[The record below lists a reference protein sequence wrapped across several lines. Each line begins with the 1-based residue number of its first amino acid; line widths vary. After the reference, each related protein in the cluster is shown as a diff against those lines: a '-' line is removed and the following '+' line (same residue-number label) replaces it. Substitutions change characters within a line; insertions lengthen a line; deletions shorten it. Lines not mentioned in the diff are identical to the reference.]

1 MKRQSITA
9 ALLSTVLIAGCS
21 DRSNQNAAT
30 SDQAAAGTPQEFN
43 QADDTS
49 AQARREAVSPDRDT
63 SAAGPST
70 SPDTRGARST
80 TGVRQAPAP
89 REVVRNSDRAGTAA
103 RAERNAARSE
113 TTEAAPARR
122 VPTFRE
128 LTLPSGTSLPLEL
141 TTALS
146 SETAAVETPVRARVR
161 EAVTVDGY
169 TAIPAGA
176 VLTGTVTD
184 VASAGRVQGRSR
196 LTFRFDEVQLNG
208 SREDLRTNP
217 ITFQGAATKGE
228 DATKIGV
235 GAGIGA
241 AIGGIVGGAKGA
253 AKGAAIGGAGGTG
266 VVLATKGKEVEV
278 GSGADV
284 TAVLA
289 APLSVRVPVR

>member
-21 DRSNQNAAT
+21 DRGNQNAGNSNQN
-30 SDQAAAGTPQEFN
+30 AAGTPQESTR
-43 QADDTS
+43 ADDTS
-49 AQARREAVSPDRDT
+49 IQARREAVSPDADN
-63 SAAGPST
+63 SAAVA
-70 SPDTRGARST
+70 DTRGSRAT
-80 TGVRQAPAP
+80 TGVRPSPAAPRLNNAPARTNDRFEATP
-89 REVVRNSDRAGTAA
+89 REDRTAA
-103 RAERNAARSE
+103 GR
-113 TTEAAPARR
+113 TEAATTPVRR
-122 VPTFRE
+122 APTVRE
-128 LTLPSGTSLPLEL
+128 QTLPSGTSLPLEL

-146 SETAAVETPVRARVR
+146 SASAAVETPVQARVR
-161 EAVTVDGY
+161 QAVTVDGY

-184 VASAGRVQGRSR
+184 VASAGRVQGRSH
-196 LTFRFDEVQLNG
+196 LTFRFDQVQFNG
-208 SREDLRTNP
+208 VREDLSTNP
-217 ITFQGAATKGE
+217 ITFQGEASKGE

-284 TAVLA
+284 TATLA
-289 APLSVRVPVR
+289 RPLSLNVPVR